1 MPRRRAERDPTCLWQ
16 AGRVRNENPTPED
29 LAVERLVQEW
39 LPIPDLA
46 EQLNMPLREVRR
58 LVNDRILLAHRVG
71 ERRVIAVPAKF
82 VKEGSV
88 LPSIPGTITVLTDA
102 GFTDLEILTWLFTPD
117 ETLPIEGAPVDMLQ
131 AGRKAE
137 IRKRAQELAF

>member
-1 MPRRRAERDPTCLWQ
+1 M
-16 AGRVRNENPTPED
+16 RNENPTPED